1 MELVAQFVPLNPEL
15 GQFVSE
21 LLDFTEFALKTVV
34 LAVTFL
40 GLAVEF
46 ELFDPDFFL
55 NGCGGTFLL
64 MMSSMRELL
73 FFSRSLNCLMSGLG
87 RISDFLGRAGICVF
101 SSMRSALYSYSFFR
115 SCRGRFSR
123 GSPFF
128 DSEWRRMYSLG

>member
-1 MELVAQFVPLNPEL
+1 MEIVPQFVPLNSEF
-15 GQFVSE
+15 GQLVPQ
-21 LLDFTEFALKTVV
+21 LLYFSEFALKTVV
-34 LAVTFL
+34 LAVTVL

-46 ELFDPDFFL
+46 EFFDSDLFL
-55 NGCGGTFLL
+55 SGCGGTFLL

-87 RISDFLGRAGICVF
+87 RTSDFLGRAGIIVF
-101 SSMRSALYSYSFFR
+101 SSMISALYSCSFFR

-128 DSEWRRMYSLG
+128 VSE